1 MSGRDEGRTGR
12 PPVVVLS
19 TDEAEALVAVGM
31 LRANGVEAWMGNAA
45 DAGEVIGLPLG
56 PGNVVVRADQE
67 ELARAL
73 LADVDAAA
81 AAEQAD
87 DEDEPEDDG

>member
-1 MSGRDEGRTGR
+1 MSGSGEDR
-12 PPVVVLS
+12 PRVVPVVVLR

-31 LRANGVEAWMGNAA
+31 LRANGVDAWMGNAA

-56 PGNVVVRADQE
+56 PGTVVVPGEQA

-73 LADVDAAA
+73 LADVQAGPPVAEGDAA
-81 AAEQAD
+81 D
-87 DEDEPEDDG
+87 D